1 MTRIWRRLGTAL
13 LAVLIGT
20 AGLTAVAASP
30 AAASGPYTSNILS
43 AVNSA
48 RAAHGL
54 RPYVLRSDLS
64 SVAYS
69 WSKHMAS
76 TSSLAHNPGLT
87 TQITN
92 WRWVGENVGYGP
104 DWKTVMAAFM
114 ASPGHRANI
123 LDHDFTEIGIGVVV
137 AGDRVWITQ
146 DFRQPM
152 RSTSSSGTTTTRHRT
167 VTRPRTTTQAATRPA
182 PVRHVAPVA
191 PAHPVVAAPSPEQLL
206 VLRIRATSAHL
217 KVPAGDPVA
226 AALGFSASMS
236 SVAS

>member
-1 MTRIWRRLGTAL
+1 MRTWRRLGTAL
-13 LAVLIGT
+13 LAVLVGT

-48 RAAHGL
+48 RAANGL

-76 TSSLAHNPGLT
+76 TGTLAHNPGLT
-87 TQITN
+87 TQISN

-137 AGDRVWITQ
+137 AGGRIWITQ

-152 RSTSSSGTTTTRHRT
+152 SSSSSSGTTTTRHRT
-167 VTRPRTTTQAATRPA
+167 VTRPRTTTRTTTRTVVRPA
-182 PVRHVAPVA
+182 PARRVA

-236 SVAS
+236 SVAR